1 MIYSTYLTP
10 ISLNKSKNVNS
21 FIFKEHS
28 QITFS
33 YTIVEQL
40 IHVNEKLNFKAFY
53 LDKASLYYLYTYW
66 TKNRYKFER
75 DKAHIDPLF
84 RYFTSLF
91 IYKSKLRLP
100 LESISMSYFNSY
112 NQFYS
117 NKIDTGKSNSKT
129 SSSNESSYFYREKI
143 ATFFKSEFT
152 QIIQESNFIV
162 LNKIYKL
169 TDSYSRSPY
178 PLKKTKSF
186 TSKVSKYTKKFVSS
200 TFLRI
205 LKKTKN
211 ISVLTNKIKF
221 KVKLKRLFKYTN
233 KIKINYFKLPYSY
246 LFNTKIK
253 RKNRVKTKKYNLI
266 KDQTIRDKPLNK
278 VSSFIYK
285 LMPTQFNES
294 YLNYKTTEQVKKRVS
309 ILTHSRF
316 SFYKLNA
323 VSLTR
328 FQYECARIKEIS
340 KKKLII
346 KKKTSANF
354 LKELERKIESRYR
367 YTAIYIKDLVRIT
380 FFCIYL
386 KNATFLANFYA
397 FILSK
402 LPRKRKETKLIK
414 FFLTILKVFS
424 AQRPERIAI
433 RLRFQG
439 RLNRWRRTKNITGHK
454 GYLEYYSYKSRI
466 EFGISQA
473 ITRKG
478 TQGIRIWLCYDAY
491 FKDILK
497 QSIFNYIALN
507 SNLNFKLFF
516 VTNILT

>member
-1 MIYSTYLTP
+1 MMYSTYLTP
-10 ISLNKSKNVNS
+10 TSQNKPKIINS

-28 QITFS
+28 HITFP
-33 YTIVEQL
+33 YTVVEQL
-40 IHVNEKLNFKAFY
+40 IYTNAKYSSKAFY
-53 LDKASLYYLYTYW
+53 LNKTSLYYLYIYW
-66 TKNRYKFER
+66 TKNRYKFESNK
-75 DKAHIDPLF
+75 DLIDPIF

-91 IYKSKLRLP
+91 IYKSKLSLFI
-100 LESISMSYFNSY
+100 ESNSMTYFNSY

-117 NKIDTGKSNSKT
+117 NKFDISKDDYKI
-129 SSSNESSYFYREKI
+129 SSSNEANYFYRQKI
-143 ATFFKSEFT
+143 SDFFKSELT
-152 QIIQESNFIV
+152 QIMQESNFIV
-162 LNKIYKL
+162 FNKIYKF
-169 TDSYSRSPY
+169 TGSYFPSSYSI
-178 PLKKTKSF
+178 KKMKKMKKIKKF
-186 TSKVSKYTKKFVSS
+186 TSKVSKYTKKFVSN
-200 TFLRI
+200 TFSRI

-211 ISVLTNKIKF
+211 ISAVTNKIKF
-221 KVKLKRLFKYTN
+221 KVKLKRLFKYGN
-233 KIKINYFKLPYSY
+233 KLKVNYFKLPYKY
-246 LFNTKIK
+246 FFNTKIK
-253 RKNRVKTKKYNLI
+253 RKSRFKTKKYNV
-266 KDQTIRDKPLNK
+266 KNQPIRDKPLSK

-285 LMPTQFNES
+285 LVPTQFNES
-294 YLNYKTTEQVKKRVS
+294 YLNSNTTEQVKKRVS

-323 VSLTR
+323 LSITR

-340 KKKLII
+340 KKELII

-386 KNATFLANFYA
+386 KNATFIANFYA

-507 SNLNFKLFF
+507 SNLR
-516 VTNILT
+516 